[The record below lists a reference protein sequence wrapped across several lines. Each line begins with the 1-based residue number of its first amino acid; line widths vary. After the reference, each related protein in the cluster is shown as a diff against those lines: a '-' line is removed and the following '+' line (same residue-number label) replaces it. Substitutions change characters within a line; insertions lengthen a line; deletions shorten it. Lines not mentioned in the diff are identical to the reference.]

1 MASVSLNRSRIADDS
16 IMMFSERV
24 FLLAMLL
31 HIVCEV
37 TTLAFRC
44 FGMLFSVVD
53 VPRVIWRVFL

>member
-1 MASVSLNRSRIADDS
+1 
-16 IMMFSERV
+16 MMFSERV

-44 FGMLFSVVD
+44 CGMLFSVVD